1 MTEFFWSSSA
11 CSQMKAWMA
20 AGIFEKEKAIGFE
33 EDLSI
38 GTLCP
43 LTEEEWAK
51 QIVKGSLL

>member
-1 MTEFFWSSSA
+1 
-11 CSQMKAWMA
+11 MKAWMA